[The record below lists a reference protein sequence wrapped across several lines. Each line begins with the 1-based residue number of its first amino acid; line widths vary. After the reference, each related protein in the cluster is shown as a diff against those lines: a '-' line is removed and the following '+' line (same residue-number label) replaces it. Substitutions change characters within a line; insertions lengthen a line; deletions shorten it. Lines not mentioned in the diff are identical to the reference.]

1 MKKNINIT
9 NKRAKHDY
17 IIIEKFNAGIVL
29 TGTEIKSIR
38 SGKAVISDSFC
49 EFNSNQELFIINMFI
64 DKYSHGNINNHESKS
79 ERKLLL
85 TKLELKKLNKAV
97 KNKGLTIVPLRLFIN
112 EKGLAKL
119 VISLSKGKKL
129 FDKRQAIKKR
139 DNKIELERIRKISN
153 IKLNK

>member
-1 MKKNINIT
+1 MKKNINII

-129 FDKRQAIKKR
+129 FDKRQAIKNR
-139 DNKIELERIRKISN
+139 DNKIELERIKKISN
-153 IKLNK
+153 IKN

>member
-1 MKKNINIT
+1 MKKNISII
-9 NKRAKHDY
+9 NKKAKHDY
-17 IIIEKFNAGIVL
+17 LILEKFNAGIVL

-129 FDKRQAIKKR
+129 FDKRQAIKNR
-139 DNKIELERIRKISN
+139 DNKIELERIKKISN
-153 IKLNK
+153 IKN

>member
-1 MKKNINIT
+1 LKKNINII

-17 IIIEKFNAGIVL
+17 IILEKFNAGIVL

-38 SGKAVISDSFC
+38 LGKAVISDSFC

-129 FDKRQAIKKR
+129 FDKRQAIKNR
-139 DNKIELERIRKISN
+139 DNKIELERIKKISN
-153 IKLNK
+153 IKN

>member
-1 MKKNINIT
+1 LKKNINII
-9 NKRAKHDY
+9 NKKAKHDY
-17 IIIEKFNAGIVL
+17 LILEKFNAGIVL

-119 VISLSKGKKL
+119 VISLSKGKKVY
-129 FDKRQAIKKR
+129 DKRQAIKNR
-139 DNKIELERIRKISN
+139 DNKIELERIKKISN
-153 IKLNK
+153 IKN

>member
-1 MKKNINIT
+1 MKKNINII

-17 IIIEKFNAGIVL
+17 VIFEKFNACIVL

-38 SGKAVISDSFC
+38 SGKAVISDGFC

-97 KNKGLTIVPLRLFIN
+97 KNKGLTIVPLRLFIYD
-112 EKGLAKL
+112 KGLAKL

-129 FDKRQAIKKR
+129 FDKRQAIKNR
-139 DNKIELERIRKISN
+139 YNKIELERIKKISN
-153 IKLNK
+153 IKN